1 MDNSPIVLFRP
12 NFFDSIGGSTGVPT
26 DAASGMTTET
36 TSKTSKSKP
45 NSRRGK
51 KRQADQAIRAMIKQ
65 GKLTKEA
72 AARLTTEDKV
82 RMLDEW
88 QAYRKSMSELSAEKL
103 LGHQEMKAD
112 FPETH
117 SLLERALVQPEGT

>member
-1 MDNSPIVLFRP
+1 MAPA
-12 NFFDSIGGSTGVPT
+12 
-26 DAASGMTTET
+26 DAASGGSDDGSDVSMGMTTET
-36 TSKTSKSKP
+36 TSKKSKSKP

-65 GKLTKEA
+65 GILTK
-72 AARLTTEDKV
+72 DKV

-103 LGHQEMKAD
+103 LVHQEMKAD